1 MVTIPQ
7 FVSRPEVEVV
17 VYRHKPACKFIAPD
31 KLGRC
36 SCRKHLYVREARLR
50 IATGKRSWEAARE
63 FATRWQDAHD
73 PEKTK
78 QREQAAKQEATYKL
92 VEDAFDDFIAA
103 KKAASDNPE
112 GFAATESK
120 FCTLKKQLLIFLAKH
135 NLTVAEPER
144 VYYVHRITSS
154 LLDRW
159 MATWKAKTYWSKTKR
174 RDNCV
179 AFFEHCVDKRW
190 IAYDATSKDKGNPA
204 RGMMRIRT
212 AKGSTIPTLP
222 FTPKQFHAVLAAT
235 LRYEE
240 SVTTVNKREVQN
252 KGLRL
257 HALVN
262 LMRWSGLSITD
273 AVTLG
278 RDRLGADNRL
288 ELHRTKTG
296 NPVYLLLRSEIAEE
310 VRNIPP
316 GPDANPDYFFWSG
329 KGKKN
334 KAASTWQKTF
344 RKLWTLVTPP
354 LVLKDRDGRKL
365 APKSHMLRNSFA
377 VELLKKKVSLDHVAV
392 LLGDNP
398 ETVREHYFKW
408 VPELQAILDD
418 EVKKTWQ
425 AEPIILEDADHAISA
440 AVN

>member
-1 MVTIPQ
+1 MATIPQ
-7 FVSRPEVEVV
+7 VASRPEVEVI
-17 VYRHKPACKFIAPD
+17 VYRHRPTCKFTPPD

-36 SCRKHLYVREARLR
+36 ACRKHLYVREARLR
-50 IATGKRSWEAARE
+50 IATGKKSWEAARE
-63 FATRWQDAHD
+63 FATHWQDVHD
-73 PEKTK
+73 PAKVKERERAAK
-78 QREQAAKQEATYKL
+78 EQASHKL

-103 KKAASDNPE
+103 KKAASDNPD
-112 GFAATESK
+112 GFAATKSK
-120 FCTLKKQLLIFLAKH
+120 FLTMKTQLLVFLAKH
-135 NLTVAEPER
+135 NSALPEGER
-144 VYYVHRITSS
+144 VHYVHQITSA
-154 LLDRW
+154 LLDQW
-159 MATWKAKTYWSKTKR
+159 MKTWRAKTYWSKTKR
-174 RDNCV
+174 RDNCI
-179 AFFEHCVDKRW
+179 AFFEYCIDKKW
-190 IAYDATSKDKGNPA
+190 TPYNAAAKDKGNPA
-204 RGMMRIRT
+204 RGMMRITT

-222 FTPKQFHAVLAAT
+222 FTPAQFDAVLAAA

-252 KGLRL
+252 KGRRL

-296 NPVYLLLRSEIAEE
+296 NPVYLLLRPEIAEE
-310 VRNIPP
+310 LRNVPP
-316 GPDANPDYFFWSG
+316 GRDAHPDYFFWSG

-334 KAASTWQKTF
+334 KAASTWQKAF
-344 RKLWTLVTPP
+344 RKLWRLVTPP
-354 LVLKDRDGRKL
+354 LVLKDRDGKKL
-365 APKSHMLRNSFA
+365 APKSHMLRNTFA

-408 VPELQAILDD
+408 VPELQRVLDN
-418 EVKKTWQ
+418 EVKKTW
-425 AEPIILEDADHAISA
+425 EPEPVILEDADSAISA

>member
-1 MVTIPQ
+1 MATVPQ
-7 FVSRPEVEVV
+7 FASRPEIEVI
-17 VYRHKPACKFIAPD
+17 VYRHRPACKFTAPD

-36 SCRKHLYVREARLR
+36 LCRKHLYVRETRLR

-63 FATRWQDAHD
+63 FGSHWQDAND
-73 PEKTK
+73 PAKIK
-78 QREQAAKQEATYKL
+78 QREQAAKEEATYKL

-103 KKAASDNPE
+103 KKAASDNPD
-112 GFAATESK
+112 GFTATESK
-120 FCTLKKQLLIFLAKH
+120 FRTLKKQLLIFLAKH
-135 NLTVAEPER
+135 NNGLAETER
-144 VYYVHRITSS
+144 VHYVHQITSP
-154 LLDRW
+154 LLDKW

-179 AFFEHCVDKRW
+179 AFFEHCIDKKW
-190 IAYDATSKDKGNPA
+190 IAYDATAKDKGNAA
-204 RGMMRIRT
+204 RGMTRITT
-212 AKGSTIPTLP
+212 AKGSSIPTLP
-222 FTPKQFHAVLAAT
+222 FTPVQFNAVLAAT

-240 SVTTVNKREVQN
+240 SVATVNKREVQN
-252 KGLRL
+252 KSVRL

-296 NPVYLLLRSEIAEE
+296 NPVYLLLRPEIAEE
-310 VRNIPP
+310 LRNVPP
-316 GPDANPDYFFWSG
+316 GPDAHPDYFFGSG
-329 KGKKN
+329 RGKKN
-334 KAASTWQKTF
+334 KAASTWQKAL
-344 RKLWTLVTPP
+344 RKLWKLVRPP
-354 LVLKDRDGRKL
+354 LVLKDRDGKRL
-365 APKSHMLRNSFA
+365 APKSHMLRNTFA

-408 VPELQAILDD
+408 VPELQQVLDD
-418 EVKKTWQ
+418 EVKKTWKD
-425 AEPIILEDADHAISA
+425 EPIILNDADRAVSE